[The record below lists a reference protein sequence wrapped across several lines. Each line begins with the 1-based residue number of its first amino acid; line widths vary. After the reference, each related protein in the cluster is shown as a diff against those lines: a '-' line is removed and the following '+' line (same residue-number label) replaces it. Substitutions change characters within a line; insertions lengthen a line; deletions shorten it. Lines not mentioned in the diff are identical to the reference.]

1 MRARILWA
9 ATLAVVLFGLA
20 VGPSAGA
27 GAAGRPGIPSSNWS
41 VVASMP
47 QDIYGAAT
55 ASNGVFSY
63 AVGGYSTSTGTTLD
77 TFYRY
82 NPVNE
87 RWENRPAMPDA
98 VAMASA
104 VYVPTSDRIYVFGGF
119 DPNTGTFSDAT
130 RYFDLTMGTW
140 SAAANMP
147 APRAFMASGYNVANG
162 KIYLVGGQR
171 RGRPGQREG
180 DDVGVRPCGEH
191 VHHARAD
198 SARCRRLRL
207 RRDRRPP
214 LSGRRP
220 RCARRRGGS
229 GLGLQHR
236 REQLGGQGRH
246 AEPDER
252 RRQRRRERQALELRR
267 RERLGPDRHDRV
279 LRPGDRQLDERPEP
293 ERSSHARGRS
303 GDRIHARGRR
313 RVRRNELH
321 RPDRGAGRG

>member
-9 ATLAVVLFGLA
+9 AALAVLLFGLA

-63 AVGGYSTSTGTTLD
+63 AVGGYSTSSGTTLD

-98 VAMASA
+98 VAAASA
-104 VYVPTSDRIYVFGGF
+104 VYVPTSDRLYVFGGF
-119 DPNTGTFSDAT
+119 DPNTGTFSSAT

-162 KIYLVGGQR
+162 KIYLVGGQDADDPASAKATTWEYDPAANTFTTR
-171 RGRPGQREG
+171 APIPHAVGGTAFGVVGGHLYLAGGRDALGDVVDLGGTTTSPRTAGRP
-180 DDVGVRPCGEH
+180 RPPCRARRTPPAAPPRAASSGASA
-191 VHHARAD
+191 ARA
-198 SARCRRLRL
+198 
-207 RRDRRPP
+207 P
-214 LSGRRP
+214 
-220 RCARRRGGS
+220 
-229 GLGLQHR
+229 
-236 REQLGGQGRH
+236 
-246 AEPDER
+246 
-252 RRQRRRERQALELRR
+252 
-267 RERLGPDRHDRV
+267 
-279 LRPGDRQLDERPEP
+279 
-293 ERSSHARGRS
+293 
-303 GDRIHARGRR
+303 
-313 RVRRNELH
+313 RVRST
-321 RPDRGAGRG
+321 RPSPTTR

>member
-9 ATLAVVLFGLA
+9 ATLAVLLFGLA

-27 GAAGRPGIPSSNWS
+27 GGPAPSVPSSSWA

-47 QDIYGAAT
+47 QDLYGAAA
-55 ASNGVFSY
+55 ASNGIFSY
-63 AVGGYSTSTGTTLD
+63 AAGGYSTSTGTTLD

-87 RWENRPAMPDA
+87 RWETRAGDARRGGHGLGGLLPDLGQDLRVRRLRSEHRRVQRRDQGLRPD
-98 VAMASA
+98 
-104 VYVPTSDRIYVFGGF
+104 DGHLGFGGEHA
-119 DPNTGTFSDAT
+119 G
-130 RYFDLTMGTW
+130 
-140 SAAANMP
+140 P
-147 APRAFMASGYNVANG
+147 ARLHG
-162 KIYLVGGQR
+162 LRLQR
-171 RGRPGQREG
+171 RERQDLPGRRLRRRRPGQRAG

-198 SARCRRLRL
+198 SARRRRHGL

-236 REQLGGQGRH
+236 REQLDGQGRH

-252 RRQRRRERQALELRR
+252 RGQRRRERQALELRR
-267 RERLGPDRHDRV
+267 RGRFGPGPDDRG
-279 LRPGDRQLDERPEP
+279 LRPGDRHLGERSEP
-293 ERSSHARGRS
+293 ERGSHARGRN
-303 GDRIHARGRR
+303 GDRHHARGRR
-313 RVRRNELH
+313 RVRGRELN
-321 RPDRGAGRG
+321 RQDRGAGRG